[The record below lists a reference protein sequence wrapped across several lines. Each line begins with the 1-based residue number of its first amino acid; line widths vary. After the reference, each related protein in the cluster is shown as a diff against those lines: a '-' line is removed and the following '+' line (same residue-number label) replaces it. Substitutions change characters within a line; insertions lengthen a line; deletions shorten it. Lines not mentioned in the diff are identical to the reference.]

1 MAVGPRIGELL
12 VAAGLVTEEQ
22 LAEVLAE
29 QGRDGKR
36 LGHLLVERG
45 YVTEVDLTQI
55 LSQQLSVAWVSLNH
69 VYFTRELLRLLTV
82 DLAER
87 LTVIPVHTRA
97 GESGTRILYIA
108 MDDPTNI
115 EAMEQVARY
124 TGMNVRPL
132 IAPPSEIR
140 KAIASQYGTDG

>member
-1 MAVGPRIGELL
+1 MAAAPRIGELL
-12 VAAGLVTEEQ
+12 VAAGLITETQLEKVLSEQ
-22 LAEVLAE
+22 E
-29 QGRDGKR
+29 RDGKR
-36 LGHLLVERG
+36 LGHLLIQHG
-45 YVTEVDLTQI
+45 YVSEVDLTQI
-55 LSQQLSVAWVSLNH
+55 LSQQLSVAWVSLDH
-69 VYFTRELLRLLTV
+69 VEFTPELLHLLTV

-87 LTVIPVHTRA
+87 LAVIPVHTRT
-97 GESGTRILYIA
+97 GEGNTRILYIA

-140 KAIASQYGTDG
+140 KAIAAQYGADD